1 MKCYEQKSES
11 KSYKDNLNLLGNK
24 VECDLG
30 FRSFLEQL
38 SKSGE
43 LTRISKEVSTEHEM
57 AGIIEALGE
66 KPVFFEKVKESSIPV
81 VAGLV
86 SSKDLISRALSIEK
100 EQFLPKLSSAIEN
113 PVPPDLIEEGECQ
126 EIVEKSVDLTKLPI
140 MRYTEK
146 DGGKYI
152 ASAVSIIRDPE
163 FGARNMCFHRLMLL
177 DRNHFVARIVEN
189 RGTDTALKKAGGEL
203 DIAICI
209 GNSTPVLLA
218 AATSLPMGV
227 DELGM
232 ANALEKT
239 QLVKCKTI
247 DVEVPKDCE
256 IVLEGRITTEK
267 APEGPFLD
275 LTGIVD
281 RVRQQPIIEVKCVTH
296 REEPIYQ
303 TILAGRNEH
312 KFLMGMPKEPT
323 IFNEVN
329 KVCECKDVYITP
341 GGCSWLHAVVQ
352 IKKRN
357 PDDGKKAIA
366 AASKGHK
373 SLKHCVI
380 VDDDINI
387 YDPNDV
393 EWAIATRFQADKD
406 AVISPNQPGSSLDPS
421 GDLTEGRKA
430 TTCKMG
436 LDATIPL
443 TTTGKGFKKEGYKK
457 VDLNKFL

>member
-1 MKCYEQKSES
+1 
-11 KSYKDNLNLLGNK
+11 
-24 VECDLG
+24 LG

-38 SKSGE
+38 DKGGE
-43 LTRISKEVSTEHEM
+43 LTRIRKEVSTEYEL
-57 AGIIEALGE
+57 AGIIDALGE
-66 KPVFFEKVKESSIPV
+66 KPVIFEKVKESSLPV

-86 SSKDLISRALSIEK
+86 SSKELIARALDIRK
-100 EQFLPKLSSAIEN
+100 EQLLHKLSAAIEN
-113 PVPPDLIEEGECQ
+113 PVPPDVVENGECQ
-126 EIVEKSVDLTKLPI
+126 EIVEKDVDLTKLPI

-152 ASAVSIIRDPE
+152 ASAVAIVKDPE
-163 FGARNMCFHRLMLL
+163 FGSRNMCFHRLMLL
-177 DRNHFVARIVEN
+177 DKNRFVARIVEN

-203 DIAICI
+203 GIALCI
-209 GNSTPVLLA
+209 GNSTAVLLA
-218 AATSLPMGV
+218 AATTLPMGV

-256 IVLEGRITTEK
+256 IVLEGRITKEK
-267 APEGPFLD
+267 TSEGPFLD
-275 LTGIVD
+275 LTGTVD
-281 RVRQQPIIEVKCVTH
+281 RIRQQPVIEIKCVTH
-296 REEPIYQ
+296 RENPIYQ

-329 KVCECKDVYITP
+329 KICECKDVYITP

-352 IKKRN
+352 IKKQN
-357 PDDGKKAIA
+357 SDDGKKAIMA
-366 AASKGHK
+366 AFEGHK

-380 VDDDINI
+380 VDDDIDI
-387 YDPNDV
+387 YNPHEV
-393 EWAIATRFQADKD
+393 EWAIATRFQTDKN
-406 AVISPNQPGSSLDPS
+406 AIILPNQPGSSLDPS
-421 GDLTEGRKA
+421 GDLTEGKKA
-430 TTCKMG
+430 TTCKAG
-436 LDATIPL
+436 LDATVPFGK
-443 TTTGKGFKKEGYKK
+443 TDKGFTKEQYRK

>member
-1 MKCYEQKSES
+1 MDVPEIRIEPLQKGG
-11 KSYKDNLNLLGNK
+11 K
-24 VECDLG
+24 LG

-38 SKSGE
+38 DKNGE
-43 LTRISKEVSTEHEM
+43 LIRIRREVSTEYEM
-57 AGIIEALGE
+57 AGIIDALGE

-86 SSKDLISRALSIEK
+86 SSKEIIARALNVKK
-100 EQFLPKLSSAIEN
+100 EQLLHKLSNAIEN
-113 PVPPDLIEEGECQ
+113 PLPPQVVEKGECQ
-126 EIVEKSVDLTKLPI
+126 EIVEKHVDLTKLSI

-152 ASAVSIIRDPE
+152 ASAIAIVKDPE
-163 FGARNMCFHRLMLL
+163 LGRNTCFHRLMLL
-177 DRNHFVARIVEN
+177 DRNKFVARIVED
-189 RGTDTALKKAGGEL
+189 RGTDTALKKSGGEL
-203 DIAICI
+203 DIAMCI
-209 GNSTPVLLA
+209 GNSTAVLLA

-239 QLVKCKTI
+239 ELVKCKTI
-247 DVEVPKDCE
+247 DIEVPRDCE
-256 IVLEGRITTEK
+256 IVLEGRITKERT
-267 APEGPFLD
+267 PEGPFLD
-275 LTGIVD
+275 LTGILD
-281 RVRQQPIIEVKCVTH
+281 RVRQQPVIEVKCITH
-296 REEPIYQ
+296 REKPIYQ

-312 KFLMGMPKEPT
+312 KFLMGMPREPT

-329 KVCECKDVYITP
+329 KVCDCKDVYITP

-357 PDDGKKAIA
+357 PDDGKKAIKA
-366 AASKGHK
+366 AFEGHK
-373 SLKHCVI
+373 SLKYCVV

-387 YDPNDV
+387 YDTNEV
-393 EWAIATRFQADKD
+393 EWAISTRFQADKD
-406 AVISPNQPGSSLDPS
+406 AVILPNQPGSSLDPS
-421 GDLTEGRKA
+421 GDLAEGKKA

-443 TTTGKGFKKEGYKK
+443 RETGKGFKKEQYRK
-457 VDLNKFL
+457 VDLNKYL

>member
-1 MKCYEQKSES
+1 
-11 KSYKDNLNLLGNK
+11 
-24 VECDLG
+24 LG

-38 SKSGE
+38 DKNGE
-43 LTRISKEVSTEHEM
+43 LTRIRKEVSTEYEM
-57 AGIIEALGE
+57 AGIIDALGE
-66 KPVFFEKVKESSIPV
+66 KPVLFEKVKESNIPV
-81 VAGLV
+81 AAGLV
-86 SSKDLISRALSIEK
+86 SSKELIARALGIKK
-100 EQFLPKLSSAIEN
+100 EQLLHKLSTAIEN
-113 PVPPDLIEEGECQ
+113 PLPPDIAEKGECQ
-126 EIVEKSVDLTKLPI
+126 EIVESDVDLTKLPI

-152 ASAVSIIRDPE
+152 ASAVATVKDPE
-163 FGARNMCFHRLMLL
+163 LGRNMAFHRLMLISK
-177 DRNHFVARIVEN
+177 NKFVARIVEE

-203 DIAICI
+203 DIAMCI
-209 GNSTPVLLA
+209 GNSTAVLLA
-218 AATSLPMGV
+218 AATSLPKGV

-232 ANALEKT
+232 ANALERT

-247 DVEVPKDCE
+247 DVEVPKECE
-256 IVLEGRITTEK
+256 IVLEGRITKEK

-281 RVRQQPIIEVKCVTH
+281 KVRQQPVIEIKCVTH
-296 REEPIYQ
+296 REKPIYQ

-323 IFNEVN
+323 IFTEVN

-357 PDDGKKAIA
+357 PDDGKKAIQA
-366 AASKGHK
+366 AFEGHK

-387 YDPNDV
+387 YDSNEV
-393 EWAIATRFQADKD
+393 EWAIATRFQADKNT
-406 AVISPNQPGSSLDPS
+406 VILSNQPGSSLDPS
-421 GDLTEGRKA
+421 GDLTEGKKA
-430 TTCKMG
+430 TTSKAG
-436 LDATIPL
+436 LDATTPL
-443 TTTGKGFKKEGYKK
+443 VTTGKGFKKEEYGK
-457 VDLNKFL
+457 VDLKKFL

>member
-1 MKCYEQKSES
+1 
-11 KSYKDNLNLLGNK
+11 
-24 VECDLG
+24 LG

-38 SKSGE
+38 DKNGE
-43 LTRISKEVSTEHEM
+43 LTRIKKEVSTEYEM
-57 AGIIEALGE
+57 AGIIDALGE

-81 VAGLV
+81 VGGIV
-86 SSKDLISRALSIEK
+86 SSKELIAKALNVK
-100 EQFLPKLSSAIEN
+100 EEQLLPKLSNAIEN
-113 PVPPDLIEEGECQ
+113 PVRPDVVERGECQ
-126 EIVEKSVDLTKLPI
+126 ETVEKNVDLTKLPI

-146 DGGKYI
+146 DGGKYV
-152 ASAVSIIRDPE
+152 ASAICVIKDPE
-163 FGARNMCFHRLMLL
+163 LGRNTCFHRLMLL
-177 DRNHFVARIVEN
+177 DKDRFVARIVEE
-189 RGTDTALKKAGGEL
+189 RGTDTALKKSGGEL

-209 GNSTPVLLA
+209 GNSTAVLLA
-218 AATSLPMGV
+218 ASTSLPKGV
-227 DELGM
+227 DEMGM

-239 QLVKCKTI
+239 ELAKCKTI

-256 IVLEGRITTEK
+256 IVLEGRITKERTS
-267 APEGPFLD
+267 EGPFLD

-281 RVRQQPIIEVKCVTH
+281 RVRQQPVIEIKCITH
-296 REEPIYQ
+296 RGNPIYQ

-312 KFLMGMPKEPT
+312 KFLMGMPKAPT

-341 GGCSWLHAVVQ
+341 GGCRWLHAVVQ

-357 PDDGKKAIA
+357 PNDGKKAIEA
-366 AASKGHK
+366 AFKGHR
-373 SLKHCVI
+373 SLKHCVV

-393 EWAIATRFQADKD
+393 EWAIATRFQADKG
-406 AVISPNQPGSSLDPS
+406 AVFLPKQRGSSLDPS
-421 GDLTEGRKA
+421 GDLTEGKKA

-436 LDATIPL
+436 LDATIPFKK
-443 TTTGKGFKKEGYKK
+443 TGKGFKKEEYRR

>member
-1 MKCYEQKSES
+1 M
-11 KSYKDNLNLLGNK
+11 
-24 VECDLG
+24 G
-30 FRSFLEQL
+30 FRSFLDQL
-38 SKSGE
+38 DKSRE
-43 LTRISKEVSTEHEM
+43 LIKIKKEVSTEYEM
-57 AGIIEALGE
+57 AGIIDAVGE

-81 VAGLV
+81 AGGLV
-86 SSKDLISRALSIEK
+86 SSKELIAKALNVKK
-100 EQFLPKLSSAIEN
+100 EQLLPKLSNAIEN
-113 PVPPDLIEEGECQ
+113 PVRPNVAEKGECQ
-126 EIVEKSVDLTKLPI
+126 EIVEKDVDLTKLPI

-152 ASAVSIIRDPE
+152 ASAICVIKDPE
-163 FGARNMCFHRLMLL
+163 LGRNTCFHRLMLL
-177 DRNHFVARIVEN
+177 DKNRFVARIVEE
-189 RGTDTALKKAGGEL
+189 RGTDTALKKSGGEL

-209 GNSTPVLLA
+209 GNSTAVLLA
-218 AATSLPMGV
+218 ASTSLPKGV
-227 DELGM
+227 DEMGM

-239 QLVKCKTI
+239 ELVKCKTI

-256 IVLEGRITTEK
+256 IVLEGRITKERTS
-267 APEGPFLD
+267 EGPFLD

-281 RVRQQPIIEVKCVTH
+281 RVRQQPVIEIKCITH
-296 REEPIYQ
+296 RENPIYQ

-312 KFLMGMPKEPT
+312 KFLMGMPKAPT

-357 PDDGKKAIA
+357 PDDGKKAIEA
-366 AASKGHK
+366 AFKGHR
-373 SLKHCVI
+373 SLKHCIV

-393 EWAIATRFQADKD
+393 EWAIATRFQADKG
-406 AVISPNQPGSSLDPS
+406 AVILPKQRGSSLDPS
-421 GDLTEGRKA
+421 GDLTEGKKA

-436 LDATIPL
+436 LDATTPFKK
-443 TTTGKGFKKEGYKK
+443 TGKGFKKEEYRR
-457 VDLNKFL
+457 VDLKKFL